1 MHDLQM
7 LLEFKQRSVQK
18 IKQLEEVVQDQK
30 DALHGNQNK
39 VKRIE
44 HALNSNYKNSE
55 KNEDLVMQAKEF
67 LNMFRNHKM
76 QQTLVCENLPIR
88 QRSAGRSASP
98 IAQI

>member
-18 IKQLEEVVQDQK
+18 IKQLEEVVQHQK

-44 HALNSNYKNSE
+44 HALNSN
-55 KNEDLVMQAKEF
+55 
-67 LNMFRNHKM
+67 
-76 QQTLVCENLPIR
+76 
-88 QRSAGRSASP
+88 
-98 IAQI
+98 